1 MFHNPFDVK
10 ILSDLNLNFNNLSEI
25 LSVRDFV
32 S

>member
-10 ILSDLNLNFNNLSEI
+10 ILSDLNFNFNNLSET
-25 LSVRDFV
+25 LSIRDFV